1 MFKSTSQLVTVILGI
16 GLIGSNFMALTL
28 LAKKESGIPSI
39 TNLPNTPYSSFSMK
53 STESADGAKEWTL
66 AQRQHDPRTV
76 LTSIDEETPSFSG
89 KMKKKYTHKESVAQ
103 FAIYGKGENGKL
115 SEKQIECIEKAS
127 MAKGN
132 AQMISDTGNTMY
144 VTPAL
149 ASLPVVGPVIS
160 ALWFGRSRK
169 AAANLGEDIANQFND
184 C

>member
-1 MFKSTSQLVTVILGI
+1 MFKSTSQLVTVILGV

-28 LAKKESGIPSI
+28 LAKKDSGIPSI
-39 TNLPNTPYSSFSMK
+39 ANLPNTPYSSFSMK

-76 LTSIDEETPSFSG
+76 LTSIDEEVPSFSG

-103 FAIYGKGENGKL
+103 FAIYPRGENGKL
-115 SEKQIECIEKAS
+115 SQKQIECIEKSA

-132 AQMISDTGNTMY
+132 AQMISDAGNTMY

-149 ASLPVVGPVIS
+149 ASLPIIGPVVS
-160 ALWFGRSRK
+160 GLWFGQSRK
-169 AAANLGEDIANQFND
+169 AASKLGENIADQWND

>member
-1 MFKSTSQLVTVILGI
+1 MFKSTSQLVTVILGV

-28 LAKKESGIPSI
+28 LAKKDSGIPSI
-39 TNLPNTPYSSFSMK
+39 ANLPNTPYSSFSMK

-76 LTSIDEETPSFSG
+76 LTSIDEEVPSFSG

-103 FAIYGKGENGKL
+103 FAIYPQGEGGKL
-115 SEKQIECIEKAS
+115 TAKQIECIEKSA

-149 ASLPVVGPVIS
+149 ASLPVIGPVVS
-160 ALWFGRSRK
+160 GLWFGQSRK
-169 AAANLGEDIANQFND
+169 AAANFGKDIADQWNN

>member
-39 TNLPNTPYSSFSMK
+39 ANLPNTPFSSFSMR

-76 LTSIDEETPSFSG
+76 LTSIDEEVPSFSG

-103 FAIYGKGENGKL
+103 FAIYPQGENGKL
-115 SEKQIECIEKAS
+115 TAKQIECIEKSA
-127 MAKGN
+127 MAQGN
-132 AQMISDTGNTMY
+132 AQMITDTGNTMY

-149 ASLPVVGPVIS
+149 ASLPVIGPVVS
-160 ALWFGRSRK
+160 GLWFGQSRK
-169 AAANLGEDIANQFND
+169 AATNLGKDIADQWND

>member
-1 MFKSTSQLVTVILGI
+1 
-16 GLIGSNFMALTL
+16 MALTL
-28 LAKKESGIPSI
+28 LAKKDSGIPGI
-39 TNLPNTPYSSFSMK
+39 TSLPNTPYSSFSMR

-76 LTSIDEETPSFSG
+76 LTSIEEEAPSFSG
-89 KMKKKYTHKESVAQ
+89 KMKKKYIHKESVAQ
-103 FAIYGKGENGKL
+103 FDIYGKGENGKL

-144 VTPAL
+144 VSPAL
-149 ASLPVVGPVIS
+149 ASVPVVGPVIS
-160 ALWFGRSRK
+160 ALWFGQSRK
-169 AAANLGEDIANQFND
+169 VAANLGENISDQWND

>member
-28 LAKKESGIPSI
+28 LAKKDSGIPSI
-39 TNLPNTPYSSFSMK
+39 ANLPNTPYSSFSMK

-76 LTSIDEETPSFSG
+76 LTSIDEEVPSFSG

-103 FAIYGKGENGKL
+103 FAIYPRGENGKL
-115 SEKQIECIEKAS
+115 SQKQIECIEKSA

-149 ASLPVVGPVIS
+149 ASLPIIGPVVS
-160 ALWFGRSRK
+160 GLWFGQSRK
-169 AAANLGEDIANQFND
+169 AASKLGENIADQWND